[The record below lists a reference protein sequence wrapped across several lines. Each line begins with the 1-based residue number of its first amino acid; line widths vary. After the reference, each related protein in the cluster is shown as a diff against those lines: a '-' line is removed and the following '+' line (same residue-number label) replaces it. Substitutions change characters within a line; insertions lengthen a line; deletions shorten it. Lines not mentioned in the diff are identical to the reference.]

1 MPRPRLQPV
10 RSLGADAALIE
21 DIVTGSRVLADFGV
35 LDGFGHVS
43 ARHPAN
49 PNRFLMSRSLAP
61 ALVTADDIM
70 EFDLDGNAVDA
81 RGRSLF
87 LERFIH
93 SEIYRARPDVMS
105 VVHTHSPGVIPYTI
119 SQVPLRAVFHNAAF
133 LAAGAPVWDIRKDF
147 GETDM
152 LVRDAAIGKA
162 LALTLG
168 DKSVVLMRG
177 HGDVTVGPSVKLA
190 VFRAYY
196 TDVNA
201 RLQSQAI
208 ALGGEPSYLTPG
220 EGAKADAVNLAII
233 DRIWNLWKMRV
244 STIACKVAQPKFA
257 QVDMPLQNR
266 VTPTGDIIATP
277 HRGLFT
283 GNRGIIHDPATK
295 TLLKKRWSSP
305 AWITCVCEFRGWR
318 RKVMGGRSWTELFF
332 LDEATAFAAGH
343 RPCFFCR
350 RDDANRFRAAW
361 EKGNGVDGHSR
372 ARDGRRA
379 ASVSGW
385 SAARSGCIRCRCRWR
400 NCLMARWCSRARR
413 VF

>member
-1 MPRPRLQPV
+1 MRPTKLTLVMALAALFGLAEV
-10 RSLGADAALIE
+10 RAQTASSAGAVPGADAALID
-21 DIVTGSRVLADFGV
+21 DIVTGSRVLAEFGI

-133 LAAGAPVWDIRKDF
+133 LAAGAPVWDIRKEF

-152 LVRDAAIGKA
+152 LVRNAAIGKD
-162 LALTLG
+162 LALTLA
-168 DKSVVLMRG
+168 DKPVVLMRG

-208 ALGGEPSYLTPG
+208 ALGGEANYLTPE
-220 EGAKADAVNLAII
+220 EGAKADAVNLAVV

-244 STIACKVAQPKFA
+244 A
-257 QVDMPLQNR
+257 M
-266 VTPTGDIIATP
+266 
-277 HRGLFT
+277 
-283 GNRGIIHDPATK
+283 
-295 TLLKKRWSSP
+295 SP
-305 AWITCVCEFRGWR
+305 A
-318 RKVMGGRSWTELFF
+318 K
-332 LDEATAFAAGH
+332 
-343 RPCFFCR
+343 
-350 RDDANRFRAAW
+350 
-361 EKGNGVDGHSR
+361 
-372 ARDGRRA
+372 
-379 ASVSGW
+379 
-385 SAARSGCIRCRCRWR
+385 
-400 NCLMARWCSRARR
+400 
-413 VF
+413 